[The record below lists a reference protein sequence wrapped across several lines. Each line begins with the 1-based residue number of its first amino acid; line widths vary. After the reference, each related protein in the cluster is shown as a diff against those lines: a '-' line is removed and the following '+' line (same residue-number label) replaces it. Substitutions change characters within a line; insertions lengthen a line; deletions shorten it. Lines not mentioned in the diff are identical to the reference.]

1 MLQAEI
7 IQKYL
12 GIPYQHHGRSLSG
25 LDCYGL
31 ILEVF
36 KNQGVRLWDIH
47 DEYDQEWSWKGKDFF
62 IENYAR
68 EWEKVLD
75 PRFMDVVCFKNGKDI
90 VNHAGVLLG
99 EGKFIHA
106 VKAGVVVS
114 KLTDSQWQKRFVG
127 FYRYKGTAND

>member
-7 IQKYL
+7 IHKYL

-31 ILEVF
+31 ILEIF
-36 KNQGVRLWDIH
+36 KDQGVELWDIH
-47 DEYDQEWSWKGKDFF
+47 NEYDQEWSWKGKDLF

-68 EWEKVLD
+68 EWERVTD
-75 PRFMDVVCFKNGKDI
+75 FCFMDVVCFKNGKNV
-90 VNHAGVLLG
+90 VNHAGVYLRM
-99 EGKFIHA
+99 GKFIHA

-114 KLTDSQWQKRFVG
+114 RLTDRQWQERYVG
-127 FYRYKGTAND
+127 CYRYKTHD

>member
-12 GIPYQHHGRSLSG
+12 GIPYQHHGRGLSG

-31 ILEVF
+31 ILEIF
-36 KNQGVRLWDIH
+36 KDQGVELWDIH
-47 DEYDQEWSWKGKDFF
+47 NEYDQEWSWKGKDLF

-68 EWEKVLD
+68 EWERVTD
-75 PRFMDVVCFKNGKDI
+75 FCFMDVVCFKNGKNV
-90 VNHAGVLLG
+90 VNHAGVYLRM
-99 EGKFIHA
+99 GKFIHA

-114 KLTDSQWQKRFVG
+114 RLTDRQWQERYVG
-127 FYRYKGTAND
+127 CYRYKTHD

>member
-31 ILEVF
+31 ILEIF
-36 KNQGVRLWDIH
+36 KDQGVELWDIH
-47 DEYDQEWSWKGKDFF
+47 NEYDQEWSWKGKDLF

-68 EWEKVLD
+68 EWERVTD
-75 PRFMDVVCFKNGKDI
+75 FRFMDVVCFKNGKNV
-90 VNHAGVLLG
+90 VNHAGVYLRM
-99 EGKFIHA
+99 GKFIHA

-114 KLTDSQWQKRFVG
+114 RLTDRQWQERYVG
-127 FYRYKGTAND
+127 CFRYKTHD

>member
-7 IQKYL
+7 IHKYL

-31 ILEVF
+31 ILEIF
-36 KNQGVRLWDIH
+36 KDQGVELWDIH
-47 DEYDQEWSWKGKDFF
+47 NEYDQEWSWKGKDLF

-68 EWEKVLD
+68 EWERVTD
-75 PRFMDVVCFKNGKDI
+75 FRFMDVVCFKNGKNV
-90 VNHAGVLLG
+90 VNHAGVYLRM
-99 EGKFIHA
+99 GKFIHA

-114 KLTDSQWQKRFVG
+114 RLTDRQWQERYVG
-127 FYRYKGTAND
+127 CYRYKTHD

>member
-31 ILEVF
+31 ILNIF
-36 KNQGVRLWDIH
+36 KDQGVELWDIH

-68 EWEKVLD
+68 EWERVSD
-75 PRFMDVVCFKNGKDI
+75 FRFMDVVCFKNGMNV
-90 VNHAGVLLG
+90 VNHAGVYLRM
-99 EGKFIHA
+99 GKFIHA

-114 KLTDSQWQKRFVG
+114 KITDQQWQKRYVG
-127 FYRYKGTAND
+127 CYRHKTHD